1 MIAPSIP
8 VRTSFRTGVL
18 TRSKESALSILA
30 FVGLGIVAVT
40 SVVLWLFGSRFTKG
54 YIAKYGQMPR
64 LTWMFRRSP
73 DPELEVHRRQALITL
88 PFYLVGVILYFA
100 SGPPA

>member
-1 MIAPSIP
+1 MKE
-8 VRTSFRTGVL
+8 TS
-18 TRSKESALSILA
+18 LSILA

-54 YIAKYGQMPR
+54 YIAKYGAMPR

-73 DPELEVHRRQALITL
+73 DPELEVHRRQALLVL
-88 PFYLVGVILYFA
+88 PLYLVGIVLYLA
-100 SGPPA
+100 ATGPLA